1 MLKVEA
7 VINDFLEQ
15 ILTFLFTKRP
25 AVHCCS
31 LNVARK
37 NISKYF
43 GKQLKKNSLLVTLQ
57 TRQSD
62 SSLNY
67 Y

>member
-31 LNVARK
+31 LNMLLGK
-37 NISKYF
+37 IFQNILESN
-43 GKQLKKNSLLVTLQ
+43 LKRILF
-57 TRQSD
+57 
-62 SSLNY
+62 
-67 Y
+67 